1 MAAARRR
8 RFSLADY
15 AAAHR
20 QDTFQFN
27 KSRRRNNLN
36 LTLPEQA
43 ANEAAARRKS
53 QAAVEAA
60 AVGRN
65 ADVHQ
70 EAIEAFSVVAALVLG
85 FSFSALVAVACELTN
100 ELRMGNAYVAV
111 FCVMMAVSTA
121 LSGYSAV
128 FFTMEVYYVKRLADE
143 GGADQQL
150 RLETFLTLVGYRRK
164 LARNTTVIALAL
176 DMVAIGILIF
186 GFLPL
191 GVGIVVLVCLSCGS
205 VLVVLIMVQMRQLT
219 AYCLGL
225 GSHEEDSITSTST
238 HLRGDQLRRGVDME
252 TVVHR
257 HSLAS
262 SSPGSP
268 GHRRTSVESESSS
281 SVGTRRGS
289 LSIRRNRMNR
299 LWSTALGRR
308 VVTMGT
314 ERIVPAS
321 ANAPAAV
328 PARPA
333 PIGNIVP
340 IDHTREDSQAR

>member
-1 MAAARRR
+1 
-8 RFSLADY
+8 
-15 AAAHR
+15 
-20 QDTFQFN
+20 
-27 KSRRRNNLN
+27 
-36 LTLPEQA
+36 
-43 ANEAAARRKS
+43 
-53 QAAVEAA
+53 
-60 AVGRN
+60 
-65 ADVHQ
+65 
-70 EAIEAFSVVAALVLG
+70 
-85 FSFSALVAVACELTN
+85 
-100 ELRMGNAYVAV
+100 
-111 FCVMMAVSTA
+111 
-121 LSGYSAV
+121 
-128 FFTMEVYYVKRLADE
+128 
-143 GGADQQL
+143 
-150 RLETFLTLVGYRRK
+150 
-164 LARNTTVIALAL
+164 
-176 DMVAIGILIF
+176 MVAIGILIF
-186 GFLPL
+186 GFRRLAW
-191 GVGIVVLVCLSCGS
+191 VSWCLCAFMGS
-205 VLVVLIMVQMRQLT
+205 VLVVLIMVQ
-219 AYCLGL
+219 C
-225 GSHEEDSITSTST
+225 GSSPPIASAWAATRKT
-238 HLRGDQLRRGVDME
+238 HHQHQHTTRGDQLRRGVDME

>member
-238 HLRGDQLRRGVDME
+238 HLRGDQLPAWRRHGDGRASPLVGMQLARLSRPPQDVRRVRVVELRWYPARLPQHPQESHESPLVDRPR
-252 TVVHR
+252 TACGDDGYR
-257 HSLAS
+257 ADRASLGQCAS
-262 SSPGSP
+262 SGPRETGA
-268 GHRRTSVESESSS
+268 HRQYRTH
-281 SVGTRRGS
+281 
-289 LSIRRNRMNR
+289 
-299 LWSTALGRR
+299 
-308 VVTMGT
+308 
-314 ERIVPAS
+314 
-321 ANAPAAV
+321 
-328 PARPA
+328 RP
-333 PIGNIVP
+333 
-340 IDHTREDSQAR
+340 HT